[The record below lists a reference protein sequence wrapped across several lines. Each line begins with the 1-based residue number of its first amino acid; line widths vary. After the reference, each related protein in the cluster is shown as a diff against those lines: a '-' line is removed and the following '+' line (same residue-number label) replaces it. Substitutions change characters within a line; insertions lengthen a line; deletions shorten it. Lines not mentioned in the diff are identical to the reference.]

1 LSETLSQQ
9 RSNFAGKSG
18 KTLEWPLRYK
28 IAVGVARGLQY
39 LHMFCRHRIIHRDI
53 KASNVLLGDDFE
65 PQVNPFSDWTMI
77 LLV

>member
-1 LSETLSQQ
+1 MVKICRKHCDNRGQI
-9 RSNFAGKSG
+9 FAGKSG

-28 IAVGVARGLQY
+28 IAIGVARGLQY

-65 PQVNPFSDWTMI
+65 PQVNPFSD
-77 LLV
+77 